1 MITRIIITFIIIIT
15 FQYSAQAEIKAFLFQ
30 RVEIDNNQNNLA
42 VADIAKIVGNSAGIQ
57 KINDYIVDESVYEDG
72 FIDKREILKLIKGIT
87 NDVVFIY
94 GNAVSIIKN
103 HNDVINKMDTAA
115 VCDLDES
122 NFIVKRGDRINVI
135 VKKNNIN
142 IELTGKALSDGR
154 YGDEIKV
161 RVNTFNGKQTRLIR
175 AKVLNKEAIE
185 VEI

>member
-1 MITRIIITFIIIIT
+1 MVIRLIITFLIIVT

-42 VADIAKIVGNSAGIQ
+42 VSDIAKIEGGSPEIQ
-57 KINDYIVDESVYEDG
+57 KINNSIVEDIVYEDG
-72 FIDKREILKLIKGIT
+72 FIDKREIFELIKGIT

-103 HNDVINKMDTAA
+103 NSGAIDDIDYAA
-115 VCDLDES
+115 ENNSDES

-135 VKKNNIN
+135 VKKNKIN

-161 RVNTFNGKQTRLIR
+161 RVNTFKGKQTRLIK
-175 AKVLNKEAIE
+175 AKILNKEAIE